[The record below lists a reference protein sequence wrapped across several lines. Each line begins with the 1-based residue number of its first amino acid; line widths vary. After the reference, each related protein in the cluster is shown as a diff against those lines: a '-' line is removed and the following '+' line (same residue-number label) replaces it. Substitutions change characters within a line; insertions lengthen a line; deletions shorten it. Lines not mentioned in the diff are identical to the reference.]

1 MKKVIS
7 LVLVALSFMLCLTSC
22 MTKAEVND
30 AYVLVSASATISVE
44 ADTASFSITAENTA
58 STTEEARNNS
68 SLMIEKAISILKDEF
83 GISDDEI
90 RTEYM
95 NIDPYYEWVDGSRV
109 IKGQRAT
116 QKLTINLKNGLDR
129 VGKVYDRLSVLDGIS
144 ISSISYSKSDTSEA
158 LMTAREEASR
168 NALKKAE
175 DYARGVNKEVGDVVS
190 ITEGSVS
197 YSYPT
202 YANSKLMVAEASS
215 SDYAS
220 TTYYSGDLTVSATVS
235 ISFTLK

>member
-7 LVLVALSFMLCLTSC
+7 LVLVVLSFMLCLTSC

-30 AYVLVSASATISVE
+30 AYVSVSASATISVE

>member
-1 MKKVIS
+1 MKKAIS
-7 LVLVALSFMLCLTSC
+7 LVLVAFAFMLCLTSC
-22 MTKAEVND
+22 ATKSDVND
-30 AYVLVSASATISVE
+30 AYVSVSASATVSVE

-90 RTEYM
+90 RTDYM
-95 NIDPYYEWVDGSRV
+95 NIDPYYEWVDGNRV
-109 IKGQRAT
+109 LKGQRAT
-116 QKLTINLKNGLDR
+116 QRLTINLKNGLDR
-129 VGKVYDRLSVLDGIS
+129 VGRVYDRLSVLDGIS

-202 YANSKLMVAEASS
+202 YANSKLMMTEAAS

-235 ISFTLK
+235 ISFRLK

>member
-7 LVLVALSFMLCLTSC
+7 LVLVVLSFMLCLTSC
-22 MTKAEVND
+22 VTKGEVND
-30 AYVLVSASATISVE
+30 AYVSVSASATISVE